1 MGHPDVSSKTD
12 ASTKWKQES
21 PVTRGKLKEMSKE
34 EKNEY
39 KRGNVLQPTKKP
51 SAIEK
56 KQPPLEQVTP
66 IADPGFDEGL
76 TETTATTTKKQKQ
89 LFAANAPSDQA
100 NKKRKSSPVKN
111 VLKQSQSPVTPA
123 VFFAPEE
130 TGFTEKVSNVTA
142 LATSAGPKKSKAAL
156 FQQNSGK
163 SDEISLDT
171 KKQEEHSFGS
181 QQSVLTE
188 SYLSQKSQQV
198 QIFYS
203 NVISDM
209 NKKGANS
216 PYAALSPAEV
226 MTGAT
231 YCRRNMFRR
240 AKFATDNL
248 IAALA
253 SDAMTAMHIKSER
266 DRTEKLVSASNL
278 VKASIN
284 ARRAYATKQIT
295 SELRSK

>member
-1 MGHPDVSSKTD
+1 MPSSKNKSACNKPPQIDNKSRAKKIMGHPDVSSKTD

-76 TETTATTTKKQKQ
+76 TETTATTTKNQKQ

-142 LATSAGPKKSKAAL
+142 LATSAGPKKAKAAL

-163 SDEISLDT
+163 PDENSLDNE
-171 KKQEEHSFGS
+171 KQEENSYGS
-181 QQSVLTE
+181 KSIQNE

-209 NKKGANS
+209 KKRVQTVHMLHYRQ
-216 PYAALSPAEV
+216 P
-226 MTGAT
+226 
-231 YCRRNMFRR
+231 
-240 AKFATDNL
+240 
-248 IAALA
+248 
-253 SDAMTAMHIKSER
+253 
-266 DRTEKLVSASNL
+266 KL
-278 VKASIN
+278 
-284 ARRAYATKQIT
+284 
-295 SELRSK
+295 